1 MATDFIRLRYATT
14 CLVCGAAL
22 PVSTKAHWDKAAK
35 TVTCLEC
42 GGPTRVS
49 AVVRDSPAESP
60 PAPSPPVRPE
70 SGRAGS
76 SAQREYKRR
85 HEKRE
90 ELLDRRFGRFAGV
103 VKFLVDDPQSTRAWA
118 KGSEGERILAD
129 ALTRRIG
136 DRAVLLHDR
145 KIPRSTGNIDHL
157 AIASTGVWII
167 DAKKYNGRLQR
178 RDKGG
183 WRKIDYHVYVNGRD
197 QTKLAGGLH
206 KQAAVVRMALG
217 DLEVPIHTALC
228 FIDVEWDFFLKPFQV
243 QDVWVTYGKKLAEMI
258 AVHGPLTNIDVL
270 RVANVLA
277 DAFPAKEIRNW

>member
-1 MATDFIRLRYATT
+1 MATDVIRLRYATT
-14 CLVCGAAL
+14 CKVCGTTL

-42 GGPTRVS
+42 GGPTLESV
-49 AVVRDSPAESP
+49 AARDSSAESP
-60 PAPSPPVRPE
+60 PLPFAPVRPE

-76 SAQREYKRR
+76 SAQREYERR

-129 ALTRRIG
+129 SLTRRIG

-145 KIPRSTGNIDHL
+145 KIPRSTANIDHL
-157 AIASTGVWII
+157 VIAQTGVWII
-167 DAKKYNGRLQR
+167 DAKKYSGRLQR

-197 QTKLAGGLH
+197 QTKLAVGLH
-206 KQAAVVRMALG
+206 KRAAVVRIALG

-228 FIDVEWDFFLKPFQV
+228 FIDAEWDFFLKPFQV
-243 QDVWVTYGKKLAEMI
+243 QGVWVAYGKKLAEMI
-258 AVHGPLTNIDVL
+258 AVPGPLTNVDVL

-277 DAFPAKEIRNW
+277 NALPAKEI

>member
-1 MATDFIRLRYATT
+1 MATDVIRLRYATT
-14 CLVCGAAL
+14 CSVYGAGL
-22 PVSTKAHWDKAAK
+22 PVATEAHWDKGAK

-49 AVVRDSPAESP
+49 AVARDSPAESP
-60 PAPSPPVRPE
+60 PVPPAPVRPE

-76 SAQREYKRR
+76 SAQREYERR

-90 ELLDRRFGRFAGV
+90 EVLDQRFGRFAGV

-145 KIPRSTGNIDHL
+145 KIPKSTANIDHL
-157 AIASTGVWII
+157 VIASTGVWII
-167 DAKKYNGRLQR
+167 DAKKYSGRLQR

-183 WRKIDYHVYVNGRD
+183 WRTIDFHVYVNGRD
-197 QTKLAGGLH
+197 QTKLAEGLH
-206 KQAAVVRMALG
+206 KQATVVRIALG
-217 DLEVPIHTALC
+217 DLEMPIHTALC
-228 FIDVEWDFFLKPFQV
+228 FIDAEWDFFLKPFQV
-243 QDVWVTYGKKLAEMI
+243 QGVWVAYGKKLAEMI
-258 AVHGPLTNIDVL
+258 AVPGPLTDVDVL

-277 DAFPAKEIRNW
+277 DAFPAKEI

>member
-1 MATDFIRLRYATT
+1 MATDVIRLRYATT
-14 CLVCGAAL
+14 CSVCGAAL
-22 PVSTKAHWDKAAK
+22 PVSTKAHWDKEAK

-42 GGPTRVS
+42 GGPAYAGAATQ
-49 AVVRDSPAESP
+49 DSPAESP
-60 PAPSPPVRPE
+60 PVPPALVRPE

-76 SAQREYKRR
+76 SAQSEYERR

-90 ELLDRRFGRFAGV
+90 ELLDQRFGRFAGV
-103 VKFLVDDPQSTRAWA
+103 VKFLVDEPQSTRAWA

-145 KIPRSTGNIDHL
+145 KIPRSTANIDHL
-157 AIASTGVWII
+157 VIASTGVWII
-167 DAKKYNGRLQR
+167 DAKKYSGRLKR

-183 WRKIDYHVYVNGRD
+183 WRTIDYHVYVNGRD

-206 KQAAVVRMALG
+206 KQAAVVRIALS

-228 FIDVEWDFFLKPFQV
+228 FIDAEWDFFLKPFQV
-243 QDVWVTYGKKLAEMI
+243 QGVWGAYGKKLAEMI
-258 AVHGPLTNIDVL
+258 AVPGPLTEVDVL

-277 DAFPAKEIRNW
+277 DAFPAKEI